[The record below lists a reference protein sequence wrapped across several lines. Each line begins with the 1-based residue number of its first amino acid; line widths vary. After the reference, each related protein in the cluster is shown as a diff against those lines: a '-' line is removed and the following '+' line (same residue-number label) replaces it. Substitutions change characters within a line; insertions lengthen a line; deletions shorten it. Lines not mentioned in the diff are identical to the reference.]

1 MNFSTRTI
9 ATGTVATRTSIAAL
23 ASAIARIA
31 AQAGRGICGAVAAA
45 ALIAAV
51 SPAAAQGLT
60 QDLAP
65 LRVVLNFQADG
76 ALNGFYHAVAKGY
89 YREAGLDLTLDH
101 SSGSADAISRA
112 ASGLY
117 DIAVGDIATLT
128 EFTVKNPDTAPRA
141 VFLLYNRSPQA
152 IIALKKSGIARPAD
166 LQGRVLG
173 IGAADAPSRMFP
185 AFASLTKLDLDK
197 IERRQINP
205 RVRDSMLMGGQVD
218 AVTGFDTTVFF
229 NLKNNGVKYED
240 VNIIYYGDHG
250 LDVYGNAILAS
261 RAALKDKRDL
271 VKKFVA
277 ASVRGWREAIADPAG
292 TIVAMRKFN
301 EVAPFDNEIERLKW
315 IGSRIIAPETIRK
328 LGIGAF
334 DRERLTLNLRQISTA
349 FGLEKM
355 LTVEDIYDSGFLP
368 PLQDRLIKK

>member
-1 MNFSTRTI
+1 MRF
-9 ATGTVATRTSIAAL
+9 ATRIV
-23 ASAIARIA
+23 ASPTRIARLA
-31 AQAGRGICGAVAAA
+31 DAGAHVARRALNALCGAAA
-45 ALIAAV
+45 AATLIL
-51 SPAAAQGLT
+51 SSFPAST
-60 QDLAP
+60 QDLTP

-141 VFLLYNRSPQA
+141 VFLLYNRSPQS
-152 IIALKKSGIARPAD
+152 IISLKKSGIAKPAD

-261 RAALKDKRDL
+261 RAALQDKREL

-277 ASVRGWREAIADPAG
+277 ASARGWRETIADPKN

-301 EVAPFDNEIERLKW
+301 EVAPFENEIERLTW
-315 IGSRIIAPETIRK
+315 IGNRIIAPASIREQ
-328 LGIGAF
+328 GIGAF
-334 DRERLTLNLRQISTA
+334 DRDRLALNLQQVSSA
-349 FGLEKM
+349 FGLART
-355 LTVEDIYDSGFLP
+355 LTVDEIYDSGFLP
-368 PLQDRLIKK
+368 PLDQRLIK